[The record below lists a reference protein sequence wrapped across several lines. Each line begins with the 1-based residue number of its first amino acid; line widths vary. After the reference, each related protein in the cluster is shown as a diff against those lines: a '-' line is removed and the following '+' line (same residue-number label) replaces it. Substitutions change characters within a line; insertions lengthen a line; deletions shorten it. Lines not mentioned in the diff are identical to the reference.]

1 MRLLSVLVAVFI
13 TVFLSD
19 YVAAFN
25 LGAFHHR
32 PPLPSVRNQASR
44 RSDGLC
50 RSASGQRPGQRPGSG
65 PRRSGFSRNV
75 PEEKLGAPRFVEVE
89 DDAYGEVGKAI
100 SKWQRTRGPI
110 YIQLVGGALLALGF
124 INYFSWSNANGN
136 SSLYW
141 AAGIL
146 TAFLGFALQRGDTD
160 KRRPY

>member
-1 MRLLSVLVAVFI
+1 MACAVLPRGNDQDRGRVLVLA
-13 TVFLSD
+13 
-19 YVAAFN
+19 VAA
-25 LGAFHHR
+25 
-32 PPLPSVRNQASR
+32 S
-44 RSDGLC
+44 
-50 RSASGQRPGQRPGSG
+50 
-65 PRRSGFSRNV
+65 SRNV